1 MHFFNQIAYFKEI
14 VLDRKFLVSELG
26 KILDVLNH
34 LKNELHAQVEIL
46 KLIVELALVTSKV
59 YSIRNIVSP
68 WTLLALL
75 YPLIE
80 QRGGLDVKEAIKFAA
95 ELSLNCQQEELVK
108 LTRLH
113 PMAIELIWN

>member
-34 LKNELHAQVEIL
+34 LKNEFHAQVEIL

-59 YSIRNIVSP
+59 YSIYDDLENITCSVD
-68 WTLLALL
+68 TV
-75 YPLIE
+75 
-80 QRGGLDVKEAIKFAA
+80 QRCFQVMQDF
-95 ELSLNCQQEELVK
+95 C
-108 LTRLH
+108 
-113 PMAIELIWN
+113 